1 MAAASRTENPD
12 LALAKVRRA
21 LFTEPCSF
29 DFFQAVRLLGWLQPE
44 RSPVGRYSHPAGEV
58 VRFGANPILHFPASA
73 VQAIAEREDASPS
86 MDVNF
91 MGLIGPLG
99 VLPNYLTEMVAG
111 RVRAQDRTMLD
122 FLNIFNHR
130 LISFFYQAWEKNH
143 FTVAY
148 ERDGNDAVTACMLAL
163 VGLGTPGLRGRQPVR
178 DETFIYY
185 SGLFALMPKS
195 ALALEATVGDY
206 FRIPV
211 EVEPFVGTWR
221 SLREP
226 DYCVLGENVSEA
238 TMLGWGAVAGD
249 EIWDQ
254 QSRVRLK
261 LGPLT
266 QAQYRNFL
274 PTGPA
279 WPELKAMLR
288 SFCGNDLEF
297 EIQLILRRDA
307 VPALELRSPEE
318 GALRL
323 GWQTWLKSRPGF
335 DRDPGDTILLLGEM

>member
-12 LALAKVRRA
+12 LALAKVRQS
-21 LFTEPCSF
+21 LFAEPCSF
-29 DFFQAVRLLGWLQPE
+29 DFFQAVRVLGWLQPE
-44 RSPVGRYSHPAGEV
+44 RSPVGRYSHPANEV
-58 VRFGANPILHFPASA
+58 VRFGAHPILHFPASA
-73 VQAIAEREDASPS
+73 IHSITPGDDAAPL
-86 MDVNF
+86 MDINF

-99 VLPNYLTEMVAG
+99 VLPNYLTEMAAS

-130 LISFFYQAWEKNH
+130 LVSFFYQAWEKNH

-148 ERDGNDAVTACMLAL
+148 ERDGDDALTACLFAL

-195 ALALEATVGDY
+195 AQALEAIVGDY

-221 SLREP
+221 SLPEP
-226 DYCVLGENVSEA
+226 DHCMLGETVSEA

-254 QSRVRLK
+254 QSRIRLK

-266 QAQYRNFL
+266 QAEYRSFL
-274 PTGPA
+274 PTGAA
-279 WPELKAMLR
+279 WPELKSLLR
-288 SFCGNDLEF
+288 SFSGNDLEF
-297 EIQLILRRDA
+297 EIQLILRRED
-307 VPALELRSPEE
+307 VPLMQLRDPAD
-318 GALRL
+318 GALCL

-335 DRDPGDTILLLGEM
+335 DRDPGDTILLLGDM